1 MKKVFLALMLAV
13 VSLSANAQFDKGTK
27 YLNASLSGLSMSY
40 SKDAKFKFG
49 IEALGGYFIEDAWML
64 YGKVGY
70 QHQNIKGDNNDKN
83 NVQLGVGGRYYIKQ
97 NGLYIGCGLL
107 VDHVSHAIPESY
119 TELINGSEVTYTKM
133 KNRTYFDLTPEIG
146 YCFYLNHY
154 VSIEPSVYYNMCLNH
169 FSEGSEVGLK
179 IGVGYYF

>member
-1 MKKVFLALMLAV
+1 MKKIFLVALLAL
-13 VSLSANAQFDKGTK
+13 VSLGANAQFDKGTK

-49 IEALGGYFIEDAWML
+49 LEAQGGYFLEDAWML
-64 YGKVGY
+64 YGRFGY
-70 QHQNIKGDNNDKN
+70 QHQGVKGDNNDRN
-83 NVQLGVGGRYYIKQ
+83 DLQLGVGGRYYIKQ
-97 NGLYIGCGLL
+97 NGLYLGCGLML
-107 VDHVSHAIPESY
+107 DHASHVHPEYTVDNEGTVI
-119 TELINGSEVTYTKM
+119 GTKM
-133 KNRTYFDLTPEIG
+133 ANRNYFDLTPEIG

-154 VSIEPSVYYNMCLNH
+154 VSIEPAIYYNLCLNH